1 MKESQKRDGKQNFT
15 MQSVANFFNSK
26 RDLKE
31 HIDKIH
37 RITDEKIVAAIT

>member
-15 MQSVANFFNSK
+15 MQSVANFLIQ
-26 RDLKE
+26 RVLKE